1 MKAKKIF
8 FITLLLLLSVLF
20 LMNSCSML
28 FNLEASSASTVYV
41 TSSGHAYHRSSC
53 GSIKHS
59 RHIYS
64 MSKGEA
70 EGKGYSRCS
79 KCKP

>member
-1 MKAKKIF
+1 MKTKKIY
-8 FITLLLLLSVLF
+8 FIIILLSALF
-20 LMNSCSML
+20 FFNSCSML
-28 FNLEASSASTVYV
+28 FDPEASSASTVYV

-70 EGKGYSRCS
+70 EGKGYNRCS